1 MGGNSRE
8 SRLAVDLKVQL
19 QEVLGDR
26 YRLERELPGGGM
38 SRVFV
43 AEEVELERKVVVKV
57 LPPDLGAGLNIDRFR
72 REIQLAAKL
81 QHPHIVPLLA
91 GGAQGALLYYTM
103 PFIDGESL
111 REKLAKSRELP
122 VHEAVK
128 ILIEIADALAYAH
141 THSVVHR
148 DIKPENVLMAGK
160 HAVVTDF
167 GVARAL
173 SNSTGA
179 SSLTSMGVALGTP
192 AYMAP
197 EQAAA
202 DPFVDHRADI
212 YALGVVGYELL
223 AGRTPFAGLTPQM
236 MLSAQVTTA
245 PEHITKYRP
254 SVPPQLA
261 AVIMQCLEKNPAD
274 RLQSAEEVR
283 ARLEAMSTPSG
294 GMEPVAGRTYA
305 GPSTASRLTPQRIG
319 VIAAAIGL
327 AAVGLFAASTAFRG
341 AGEPFTIGATRQI
354 TSATG
359 LELHPAIS
367 PDGNTIAFVSGAPGA
382 MSLYIRQVGG
392 GRTVRLTEESQGHV
406 SWPTWSHDG
415 TRIAYDGL
423 NGILSVPAL
432 GGAPSVLVPAP
443 SGGRWIAH
451 GGWSPDG
458 TRLAYAVGDTVFVAT
473 ADGSGA
479 KAIGSV
485 GSPHAMAWSSDGSR
499 IAVVSGD
506 DRFLFGGRGQLG
518 NIAANTI
525 WVIPADGGEP
535 VAATD
540 STRLRTSPVWS
551 PDGKYLLYV
560 SAAGGVRDIYQQRVD
575 ARGRP
580 QGEPVRLTTGLNPHS
595 ISLSSDGRLLTYSQF
610 VMTSNVY
617 SVPLTTRGA
626 VTASLLRPVTS
637 GNQMIEAMAVS
648 SDGQWLAYDSN
659 LGGNQDIYK
668 IPVAGGEAQQLT
680 RDPADD
686 FQPAWSPDGKEI
698 LFHSF
703 RNGNRDLF
711 VVAAD
716 GSSTREVLR
725 TPAEELA
732 GSWSADGNAVV
743 FGGRSMEG
751 RRAVVSIAERDPS
764 GEWKPSRD
772 IFAAGVSN
780 TAPRWSPDGKLIVFN
795 SADGIAVMSPNGG
808 SPRVLYE
815 PGPDYP
821 RGGTPIWSWDS
832 RSVYYLTSGGTP
844 TAWSVSADGGVPT
857 RIFTFPD
864 PARQPFRSQLDVD
877 EKNAYFTIGSRES
890 DIWVMELTQK

>member
-1 MGGNSRE
+1 
-8 SRLAVDLKVQL
+8 
-19 QEVLGDR
+19 
-26 YRLERELPGGGM
+26 M

-91 GGAQGALLYYTM
+91 GGAHGALLYYTM
-103 PFIDGESL
+103 PFIEGESL

-202 DPFVDHRADI
+202 DPLVDHRADI
-212 YALGVVGYELL
+212 YALGVLGYELL
-223 AGRTPFAGLTPQM
+223 TGRTPFAGLTPQM

-245 PEHITKYRP
+245 PEHVTKYRP
-254 SVPPQLA
+254 NVPPQLA

-294 GMEPVAGRTYA
+294 GMEPVTGFSPTRPAA
-305 GPSTASRLTPQRIG
+305 AFRLTPQRIG
-319 VIAAAIGL
+319 VLAAGIGL
-327 AAVGLFAASTAFRG
+327 AAAGLFAASTAFRG
-341 AGEPFTIGATRQI
+341 ADERFTIGATRQI

-367 PDGNTIAFVSGAPGA
+367 PDGNTIAFVSGAPGG

-392 GRTVRLTEESQGHV
+392 GRAVRLTEETQGHV
-406 SWPTWSHDG
+406 MWPKWSPDG
-415 TRIAYDGL
+415 TRIAYEGQ
-423 NGILSVPAL
+423 NRILSVPAL
-432 GGAPSVLVPAP
+432 GGTPSVMVPAP
-443 SGGRWIAH
+443 GGGRQVAH
-451 GGWSPDG
+451 GGWSSDG
-458 TRLAYAVGDTVFVAT
+458 TRFAYAVGDTVFVAT

-479 KAIGSV
+479 KAIGNV
-485 GSPHAMAWSSDGSR
+485 GSPHAMVWSPDGSR

-506 DRFLFGGRGQLG
+506 DRFLFGGRGALG
-518 NIAANTI
+518 NIAASTI
-525 WVIPADGGEP
+525 WVVQVNGGEP
-535 VAATD
+535 VVVTD
-540 STRLRTSPVWS
+540 ATRLNTSPVWS
-551 PDGKYLLYV
+551 RDGKHLLYV
-560 SAAGGVRDIYQQRVD
+560 SAAGGVRDIYQQRLD

-580 QGEPVRLTTGLNPHS
+580 KGEPVRLTTGLNPHS
-595 ISLSSDGRLLTYSQF
+595 ISLSGNGTLLSYSQF
-610 VMTSNVY
+610 TMTSNVY

-626 VTASLLRPVTS
+626 VTANSLRPVTS
-637 GNQMIEAMAVS
+637 GNQMIEAMAIS
-648 SDGQWLAYDSN
+648 LDGQWLAYDSN

-668 IPVAGGEAQQLT
+668 IPIAGGEAQQLT

-698 LFHSF
+698 LFHGF

-716 GSSTREVLR
+716 GSSTTEVLR
-725 TPAEELA
+725 TPAEEFA
-732 GSWSADGNAVV
+732 GSWSAIGNAVV
-743 FGGRSMEG
+743 FGGRSLEG
-751 RRAVVSIAERDPS
+751 QGAVVAIAERDTA
-764 GEWKPSRD
+764 GKWKAPRD
-772 IFAAGVSN
+772 VYAAGGLSA
-780 TAPRWSPDGKLIVFN
+780 TPRWSPDGKLIAFN
-795 SADGIAVMSPNGG
+795 SAGGVAVVSPNGV
-808 SPRVLYE
+808 SPRVLYQS
-815 PGPDYP
+815 GPDYP
-821 RGGTPIWSWDS
+821 RGGTPEWSWDS

-844 TAWSVSADGGVPT
+844 TLWSVSADGGVPT
-857 RIFTFPD
+857 RILTFPD
-864 PARQPFRSQLDVD
+864 PVRQPFRTALAVD
-877 EKNAYFTIGSRES
+877 ERNAYFTIGLRES